1 MGLFDIFSGKSADN
15 LRQAGQTA
23 QGQLY
28 GAGQTAQGAF
38 NTAGANAQRD
48 FSALGGNAGAGYGNV
63 ATQAGQTLD
72 QGQAGA
78 MPYYGQARGE
88 YDGLN
93 FAPDQYGSTML
104 SGYGTLADATGANG
118 AEGLGRARSLF
129 NATPGYQSG
138 IDLAVDQA
146 NRIGNARG
154 QAVGNT
160 IGDATKLATTYA
172 DQNYG
177 NFVGRLSPFA
187 NAPGQQLARDQA
199 TAGYGAQLAG
209 ARAGID
215 TGTGQAIT
223 NAANTRASTL
233 AGLQGRGIDLS
244 SQLGGQGAQYG
255 FQGQT
260 GGANAMLG
268 AQTAGTQANLQAQE
282 EAEKA
287 QAANNAAAWNAIL
300 GGATLAVGAATGAPA
315 GKNPF
320 SAGAGG
326 YTGQGPFIN
335 GNPSGG
341 IGSWL
346 GSWGK

>member
-23 QGQLY
+23 QSQLY

-48 FSALGGNAGAGYGNV
+48 FSALGGSAGTGYGNV

-138 IDLAVDQA
+138 INLAVDQA

-154 QAVGNT
+154 VAVGNT
-160 IGDATKLATTYA
+160 IGDTTKLATTYA

-177 NFVGRLSPFA
+177 NFVNRLSPFA

-199 TAGYGAQLAG
+199 TAGFGMKLAG

-215 TGTGQAIT
+215 TGTGKRSRT
-223 NAANTRASTL
+223 RRTRAPARSP
-233 AGLQGRGIDLS
+233 ACR
-244 SQLGGQGAQYG
+244 
-255 FQGQT
+255 
-260 GGANAMLG
+260 
-268 AQTAGTQANLQAQE
+268 
-282 EAEKA
+282 
-287 QAANNAAAWNAIL
+287 
-300 GGATLAVGAATGAPA
+300 GAASTFRRNSAGRARNMASRARPA
-315 GKNPF
+315 ARRRCSARRRPARRPTCRRRRKPRRRRPPTMPRHGTPF
-320 SAGAGG
+320 SAA
-326 YTGQGPFIN
+326 PRW
-335 GNPSGG
+335 P
-341 IGSWL
+341 
-346 GSWGK
+346 